1 MAIFLDTSKFKMNLI
16 PEWTIDGSFAFL
28 YRKPNESNEV
38 IEIMMGN
45 VQGLV
50 SNGSKSLE
58 NSYVFDIINAG
69 KITEMILI
77 PTIPR
82 VTKKAV

>member
-1 MAIFLDTSKFKMNLI
+1 MIGD
-16 PEWTIDGSFAFL
+16 
-28 YRKPNESNEV
+28 
-38 IEIMMGN
+38 

-50 SNGSKSLE
+50 SNGSKSLG

-69 KITEMILI
+69 KIIEMTLI

-82 VTKKAV
+82 VTKKTA